1 MDGLSVTC
9 TSVICLQ
16 ALAHSCWISGQM
28 RKIHTKELP
37 SIVLRV
43 PKRPRRMLSTAAE

>member
-1 MDGLSVTC
+1 MGL
-9 TSVICLQ
+9 
-16 ALAHSCWISGQM
+16 ALLARQLFACKHSLAAIWISGQM
-28 RKIHTKELP
+28 RKIHTTELP